1 MAKAFWLES
10 MARRLAMAEASFPD
24 TRARISPGTAMAAS
38 TPMMAQATSSSMRLN
53 PDSLRALLAIVVS
66 WQQSNRGPA
75 ARDPC
80 SREPCLL
87 NRGAGGRRARLHRRD
102 RRGRVLVDRA
112 AVREEPAGA
121 RAASALRVGIGGEA

>member
-75 ARDPC
+75 AWFDQ
-80 SREPCLL
+80 L
-87 NRGAGGRRARLHRRD
+87 NRDVEEAH
-102 RRGRVLVDRA
+102 LVRKAQVVDV
-112 AVREEPAGA
+112 AV
-121 RAASALRVGIGGEA
+121 